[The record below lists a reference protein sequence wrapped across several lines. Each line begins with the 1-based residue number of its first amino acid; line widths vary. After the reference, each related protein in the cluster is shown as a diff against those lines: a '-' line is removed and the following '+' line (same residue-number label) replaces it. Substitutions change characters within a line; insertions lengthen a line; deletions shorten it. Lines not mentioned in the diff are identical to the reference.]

1 MTFGTRRFVRSPA
14 ELAALTFIFIVTIWQ
29 ALRASSYFTLCYV
42 DCGEVF
48 ISELQVRNFDL
59 FGIQFGLLENYA
71 SSPDLRDHPFL
82 YTHNVNLG
90 ALVALLLRGL
100 GVNSFEGRQAAVL
113 GVFALGL
120 WVAYSA
126 VRRLT
131 QSRLTALC
139 CLILLGSSS
148 AVFNYALHGL
158 RAWHITAVFGSV
170 WIVALFFEAGPVLTW
185 RIVAAVTAVAV
196 VAFGVGY
203 EFWVMHL
210 LMIGVSWLLTWAVFA
225 SHERAG
231 QGPRLWTIGLLILAI
246 NAAVFAVR
254 QLHVLATLGID
265 FWRHDFF
272 YSFVI
277 KIPGMSYLLQLPPP
291 AEIENFYSSFH
302 VLRPPASPVTA
313 ANLPYML
320 DLLRTHF
327 EFSVLPKLGLMTF
340 LLVAGFLILAA
351 LKSAKTLIHRVKS
364 PAVAGSSPSVFS
376 RYAVAVTGLVAG
388 SVLGGMAFLQMW
400 IDQYVAHFHPLLIF
414 PCVLVTGYVVAHL
427 LHVALSAKT
436 ERKAGVAAMAIT
448 MAFVVLLSHAVVQL
462 ENQRNSYSID
472 VSWIG
477 ELRQRASSSFAIS
490 YLRAAAASATR
501 GSVLEL
507 RASSVNASLP
517 RLARQQAPFTAE
529 MVPIFY
535 ERDASRDPEPY
546 LHPDFWLYF
555 PSDRRTDSWAR
566 RPVCRF
572 DWMTRNVLPL
582 LQPVK
587 LSFVPQKQSIPAQRG
602 AVVALSGRVLD
613 NRREIEEFEL
623 LLDGEAVGESLYN
636 CVFGT
641 FIARIPISQTIAPGP
656 HVISIV
662 ARLKD
667 GGSIKVGT
675 ADIAIS
681 EPETTAI
688 QEAEKP
694 ESIDMLAVHSMP
706 QPGVGEIRRR
716 YPGLPIAAS
725 RNGMS
730 RDDGFIIFDLRGIQR
745 QH

>member
-1 MTFGTRRFVRSPA
+1 MIFGTRRFLRSPA
-14 ELAALTFIFIVTIWQ
+14 DLAALTFVLVITLWQ

-59 FGIQFGLLENYA
+59 FGIRFGLLENHA
-71 SSPDLRDHPFL
+71 SSPSLRDHPFL

-90 ALVALLLRGL
+90 SLVALLLRGL
-100 GVNSFEGRQAAVL
+100 GVSTFEGRQMAVL

-139 CLILLGSSS
+139 CLILLGSTTG
-148 AVFNYALHGL
+148 VFNYALHGL
-158 RAWHITAVFGSV
+158 RAWHITGVFGSV

-196 VAFGVGY
+196 VAFGIGY

-210 LMIGVSWLLTWAVFA
+210 LMIGASWLLTWAVFA
-225 SHERAG
+225 SHERAS
-231 QGPRLWTIGLLILAI
+231 QGARLWTIGLLILAI
-246 NAAVFAVR
+246 NAAVFGVR
-254 QLHVLATLGID
+254 QLHVLATLGIE
-265 FWRHDFF
+265 FWRTDFF

-277 KIPGMSYLLQLPPP
+277 KIPGMSYLLQLPPQ
-291 AEIENFYSSFH
+291 AEIESFYSSFH
-302 VLRPPASPVTA
+302 ILRPPASAVTA
-313 ANLPYML
+313 ANLPHMF
-320 DLLRTHF
+320 DLLGTHF
-327 EFSVLPKLGLMTF
+327 EFSVLPKLGLMTL
-340 LLVAGFLILAA
+340 LLVAGFFILAA
-351 LKSAKTLIHRVKS
+351 LKSAKTLIHRAKS
-364 PAVAGSSPSVFS
+364 TAVAGSSPSVFS

-388 SVLGGMAFLQMW
+388 SVLGGLAFLQMW

-414 PCVLVTGYVVAHL
+414 PCILVTGYVVALL
-427 LHVALSAKT
+427 LHLAVTAKT
-436 ERKAGVAAMAIT
+436 GRKIGVSAMVIT
-448 MAFVVLLSHAVVQL
+448 MACVVLLSHAVLQL
-462 ENQRNSYSID
+462 ENQRNSYSIE

-477 ELRQRASSSFAIS
+477 ELRQRASTSFAIS
-490 YLRAAAASATR
+490 YLGAAAAFATH
-501 GSVLEL
+501 GSVLEIMP
-507 RASSVNASLP
+507 AFVNASLP
-517 RLARQQAPFTAE
+517 RLARQQAPFTAD
-529 MVPIFY
+529 MVALFS
-535 ERDASRDPEPY
+535 ERDARRDPKPY

-572 DWMTRNVLPL
+572 DWLTRNVLPL
-582 LQPVK
+582 WQPVK
-587 LSFVPQKQSIPAQRG
+587 LSLVPQNQLISAQRG
-602 AVVALSGRVLD
+602 TVVALSGRVVD

-641 FIARIPISQTIAPGP
+641 FVARIPLSQTIAPGP

-662 ARLKD
+662 ARLKH
-667 GGSIKVGT
+667 GGVVNAGT
-675 ADIAIS
+675 ADVAVS
-681 EPETTAI
+681 EPQTTGAPN
-688 QEAEKP
+688 AEQP
-694 ESIDMLAVHSMP
+694 GFIDMLAVSMP

-716 YPGLPIAAS
+716 YPDLPIAAI
-725 RNGMS
+725 RNSMS
-730 RDDGFIIFDLRGIQR
+730 REDGFIVFDLRGVQR
-745 QH
+745 SH